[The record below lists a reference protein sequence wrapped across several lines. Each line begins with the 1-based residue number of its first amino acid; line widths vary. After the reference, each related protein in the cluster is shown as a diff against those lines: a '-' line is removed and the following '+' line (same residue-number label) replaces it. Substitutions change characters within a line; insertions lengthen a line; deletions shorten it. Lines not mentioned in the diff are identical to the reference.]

1 LLDRLRLGL
10 AVQVRFSSGADNL
23 DVLRAVARTR
33 VDSSN
38 VMFATDEEDIDDI
51 ARLGH
56 LDHRVREAIAMGIA
70 PVEAARMATINA
82 ANYLGVADD
91 VGGIAPGRRAFVNL
105 VDDLRDF
112 SVTEV
117 ISGPMVVARS
127 GEYVGE
133 LHAPSYPAEFRN
145 SI

>member
-1 LLDRLRLGL
+1 
-10 AVQVRFSSGADNL
+10 
-23 DVLRAVARTR
+23 
-33 VDSSN
+33 
-38 VMFATDEEDIDDI
+38 
-51 ARLGH
+51 
-56 LDHRVREAIAMGIA
+56 
-70 PVEAARMATINA
+70 
-82 ANYLGVADD
+82 

-145 SI
+145 SIKLKAPLGARDFVVPAGEAHRATDGSVDALVIGVEPYGVRTRLERAQLPVSAGA